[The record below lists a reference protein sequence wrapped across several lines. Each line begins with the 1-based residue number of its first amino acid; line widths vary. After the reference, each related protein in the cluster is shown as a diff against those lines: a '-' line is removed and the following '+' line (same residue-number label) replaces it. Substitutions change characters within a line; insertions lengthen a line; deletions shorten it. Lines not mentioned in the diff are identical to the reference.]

1 MTVPRYTR
9 EIPQRYRLEAG
20 RCEGCGKVSFPP
32 RQVCPSCGGRKQ
44 ETIRLE
50 PSGTILSY
58 TAVHV
63 AAEEFDTGTPFVVAV
78 VETPEGARLTAQVAD
93 CDPSEVAIGKKVR
106 LELRRVR
113 EEGKAGILQYGYT
126 AVLGSA

>member
-20 RCEGCGKVSFPP
+20 RCASCGKVTFPP
-32 RQVCPSCGGRKQ
+32 RQVCPSCGATEHEVVRM
-44 ETIRLE
+44 E
-50 PSGTILSY
+50 PTGTILSY
-58 TAVHV
+58 TTVHV
-63 AAEEFDTGTPFVVAV
+63 AAEEFDTSTPFVVAV
-78 VETPEGARLTAQVAD
+78 VETSEGARLTAQVAD

-113 EEGKAGILQYGYT
+113 EEGAAGILEYGYK
-126 AVLGSA
+126 AILEPA